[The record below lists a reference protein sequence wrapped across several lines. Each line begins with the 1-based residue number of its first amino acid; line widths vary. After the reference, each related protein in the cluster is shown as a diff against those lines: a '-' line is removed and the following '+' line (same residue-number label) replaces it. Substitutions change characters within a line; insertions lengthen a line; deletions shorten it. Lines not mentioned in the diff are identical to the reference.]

1 MNGYHPYKKKIPVYP
16 ELAIA
21 RESATII
28 MFDRDP
34 KHGRR
39 LRKLREAKSSL
50 PMGPDESLLAWGT
63 WRQAN
68 EKQSLLYDQSG
79 LLCFVQR

>member
-1 MNGYHPYKKKIPVYP
+1 MNEYHPYKKKIPVYS

-39 LRKLREAKSSL
+39 LRKLHREAKRRL
-50 PMGPDESLLAWGT
+50 PMGPDESLLAWGS
-63 WRQAN
+63 WRWAN
-68 EKQSLLYDQSG
+68 
-79 LLCFVQR
+79 